1 MSGLP
6 QGVDV
11 RLAAARLQG
20 VTVRTPLLECA
31 ALNER
36 VGGRIL
42 IKPEV
47 LQRTGTFKFRGA
59 YNRLV
64 QLTPHERE
72 AGVVAWSSGN
82 HAQGVAAAAALLGI
96 KARIVMP
103 ADAPRIK
110 TERTA
115 ALGAEIVPYDRLRDD
130 REAIGRALAAAHGA
144 IIVPPY
150 DDPQI
155 VSGQGTVALEIA
167 EDAARLGLTLDALL
181 APAGGGGLIAG
192 MCLALDEASPATK
205 IYSVE
210 PTGFDDHRLS
220 LIAGKRVANEVGGNS
235 FCDSLLAPMP
245 GALTFEINRA
255 HLAGGFA
262 VSDDEVA
269 AAMRYA
275 FTEMKLVVE
284 PGGAV
289 ALAAVL
295 SGKIDA
301 RSKVV
306 AIVLSGGNVDPALF
320 ARVISGP

>member
-1 MSGLP
+1 M
-6 QGVDV
+6 
-11 RLAAARLQG
+11 RLAAARLRG
-20 VTVRTPLLECA
+20 VAVRTPLLECA

-64 QLTPHERE
+64 QLTPQERK

-82 HAQGVAAAAALLGI
+82 HAQGVAAAAAFLGI

-115 ALGAEIVPYDRLRDD
+115 ALGAEIAPYDRLRDD

-192 MCLALDEASPATK
+192 MCLALGDASPATK

-220 LIAGKRVANEVGGNS
+220 LIAGKRVANEAGGNS
-235 FCDSLLAPMP
+235 FCDALLAPMP

-255 HLAGGFA
+255 RLAGGFA